1 MMEKTMDERDV
12 IRQRIAA
19 NVEIGRALLD
29 SEECLAAI
37 ERVAERIVECYRKG
51 GKLFFM
57 GNGGSAADAQHLA
70 TELVSRFYLERR
82 ALSAEA
88 LTVNSSAI
96 TGIGN
101 DYGFEKIYSRQLEAS
116 ARPGDV
122 AVGISTSGSSRNIIA
137 AMGTAR
143 DIGATTIG
151 FTGAKGSLLAERVD
165 ICLCVPSSDTPRI
178 QEAHILAGHI
188 ICEIVERRLFP

>member
-1 MMEKTMDERDV
+1 MPMSYAGEL
-12 IRQRIAA
+12 IRRRISENA
-19 NVEIGRALLD
+19 EIARAILG
-29 SEECLAAI
+29 SEDRLAVI
-37 ERVAERIVECYRKG
+37 ERAADAVVECYRKG

-88 LTVNSSAI
+88 LTVNSSI
-96 TGIGN
+96 LTGIGN
-101 DYGFEKIYSRQLEAS
+101 DYDFEKVFSRQLEAS

-122 AVGISTSGSSRNIIA
+122 AFGISTSGNSRNIVA
-137 AMGTAR
+137 AMEAAR
-143 DIGATTIG
+143 GIGAVTVG
-151 FTGAKGSLLAERVD
+151 FTGENGGLLAERSD
-165 ICLCVPSSDTPRI
+165 ICLRVPSSDTPRI

-188 ICEIVERRLFP
+188 ICEIVEKRLFA

>member
-1 MMEKTMDERDV
+1 MMPMSYAGEL
-12 IRQRIAA
+12 IRRRISENA
-19 NVEIGRALLD
+19 EIARAILG
-29 SEECLAAI
+29 SEDRLAVI
-37 ERVAERIVECYRKG
+37 ERAADAVVECYRKG

-88 LTVNSSAI
+88 LTVNSSI
-96 TGIGN
+96 LTGIGN
-101 DYGFEKIYSRQLEAS
+101 DYDFEKVFSRQLEAS

-122 AVGISTSGSSRNIIA
+122 AFGISTSGNSRNIVA
-137 AMGTAR
+137 AMEAAR
-143 DIGATTIG
+143 GIGAVTVG
-151 FTGAKGSLLAERVD
+151 FTGENGGLLAERSD
-165 ICLCVPSSDTPRI
+165 ICLRVPSSDTPRI

-188 ICEIVERRLFP
+188 ICEIVEKRLFA

>member
-1 MMEKTMDERDV
+1 MPMSYAGEL
-12 IRQRIAA
+12 IRRRISENA
-19 NVEIGRALLD
+19 EIARAILG
-29 SEECLAAI
+29 SEDRLAVI
-37 ERVAERIVECYRKG
+37 ERAADAVVECYRKG

-88 LTVNSSAI
+88 LTVNSSI
-96 TGIGN
+96 LTGIGN
-101 DYGFEKIYSRQLEAS
+101 DYDFEKVFSRQLEAS

-122 AVGISTSGSSRNIIA
+122 AFGISTSGNSRNIVA
-137 AMGTAR
+137 AMEAAR
-143 DIGATTIG
+143 GIGAVTVG
-151 FTGAKGSLLAERVD
+151 FTGENGGLLAEWSD
-165 ICLCVPSSDTPRI
+165 ICLRVPSSDTPRI

-188 ICEIVERRLFP
+188 ICEIVEKRLFA

>member
-1 MMEKTMDERDV
+1 MMPMSYAGEL
-12 IRQRIAA
+12 IRRRISENA
-19 NVEIGRALLD
+19 EIARAILG
-29 SEECLAAI
+29 SEDRLAVI
-37 ERVAERIVECYRKG
+37 ERAADAVVECYRKG

-88 LTVNSSAI
+88 LTVNSSI
-96 TGIGN
+96 LTGIGN
-101 DYGFEKIYSRQLEAS
+101 DYDFEKVFSRQLEAS

-122 AVGISTSGSSRNIIA
+122 AFGISTSGNSRNIVA
-137 AMGTAR
+137 AMEAAR
-143 DIGATTIG
+143 GIGAVTVG
-151 FTGAKGSLLAERVD
+151 FTGENGGLLAEWSD
-165 ICLCVPSSDTPRI
+165 ICLRVPSSDTPRI

-188 ICEIVERRLFP
+188 ICEIVEKRLFA

>member
-1 MMEKTMDERDV
+1 MSYAGEL
-12 IRQRIAA
+12 IRRRISENA
-19 NVEIGRALLD
+19 EIARAILG
-29 SEECLAAI
+29 SEDRLAVI
-37 ERVAERIVECYRKG
+37 ERAADAVVECYRKG

-88 LTVNSSAI
+88 LTVNSSI
-96 TGIGN
+96 LTGIGN
-101 DYGFEKIYSRQLEAS
+101 DYDFEKVFSRQLEAS

-122 AVGISTSGSSRNIIA
+122 AFGISTSGNSRNIVA
-137 AMGTAR
+137 AMEAAR
-143 DIGATTIG
+143 GIGAVTVG
-151 FTGAKGSLLAERVD
+151 FTGENGGLLAERSD
-165 ICLCVPSSDTPRI
+165 ICLRVPSSDTPRI

-188 ICEIVERRLFP
+188 ICEIVEKRLFA